1 MTRSYRRF
9 PVVPLA
15 FDQDVAWRGRDAVQ
29 AQLRAAA
36 ARLDGENAVIAVE
49 CYAGLHDDD
58 VLALVRGA
66 LHPAHVELTTDS
78 MKSAAAVDA
87 LVQRDLTDDPV
98 FGFLTSL
105 QLVDFFDADKL
116 DAARRRIAVGRAGLT
131 LVYGTGATLICD
143 PDLLIYAD
151 MPRWEHQLRY
161 RRDEVGNLGVDNRT
175 LKWSLQY
182 KRGYFVDWRVCD
194 RHKKRQMDRWDY
206 LLDTTAAGDPKL
218 VTGDALRDG
227 LRRLTRRPF
236 SLMPLFDPGPW
247 GGQWLRETCGL
258 DDDAPNYAWCF
269 NCIPEETSLLLEFND
284 VPVEIPSIN
293 LIFYQPRQLLGEAVH
308 GRFGDEF
315 PIRFDFLDT
324 MGGGNLSLQVHPIT
338 EYIQEKFGIHYTQD
352 ESYYLMQAAP
362 GARLYLG
369 LKEGVDREAMLRDL
383 ERAQNNGAPFDADRY
398 AASWPIH
405 KHDHALIPAGTVHS
419 SGKDCMVL
427 EIAATTYIFTFK
439 LWDWGRLGLDG
450 NPRPIHLEHGA
461 TNIAWGRQETW
472 VQEQLLNRFELV
484 AEGDG
489 WREERTGLHEREF
502 IETRRHWFTKPVQH
516 GTGGGVNVL
525 CLIEGEA
532 ALVTSPT
539 DAFEPFEIR
548 YAETFIVPAAVGSYV
563 VRPLVEQ
570 TDTPLATMKA
580 YVRT

>member
-9 PVVPLA
+9 TAVPLA
-15 FDQDVAWRGRDAVQ
+15 FDQTVAWRGRDAVQ
-29 AQLRAAA
+29 AELHAAA
-36 ARLDGENAVIAVE
+36 ARLDRENAMVAVD
-49 CYAGLHDDD
+49 CYTGLHDDE
-58 VLALVRGA
+58 VLALVREA
-66 LHPAHVELTTDS
+66 FRPVHVELTTAA
-78 MKSAAAVDA
+78 MKSSEVVDA

-105 QLVDFFDADKL
+105 QLTDFFDADKL
-116 DAARRRIAVGRAGLT
+116 GAARRRIAAGCAGLT
-131 LVYGTGATLICD
+131 LVYGPGATLMCD

-161 RRDEVGNLGVDNRT
+161 RRNEVGNLGVSNLT
-175 LKWSLQY
+175 LKGSLKY

-206 LLDTTAAGDPKL
+206 LLDTTVVGDPKL
-218 VTGDALRDG
+218 VTGDALRQG
-227 LRRLTRRPF
+227 LRHLTRRPF
-236 SLMPLFDPGPW
+236 SLMPVFDPGPW

-258 DDDAPNYAWCF
+258 DGDAPNYAWCF
-269 NCIPEETSLLLEFND
+269 NCIVEENSLLLQFND
-284 VPVEIPSIN
+284 VPIEIPAIN
-293 LIFYQPRQLLGEAVH
+293 LVFYQPRQLLGEAVH

-352 ESYYLMQAAP
+352 ESYYLMEAAP
-362 GARLYLG
+362 GAKLYLG
-369 LKEGVDREAMLRDL
+369 LKEGVDPEAMMRDL
-383 ERAQNNGAPFDADRY
+383 QHAQDNGAPFDADRY
-398 AASWPIH
+398 AASWPIK
-405 KHDHALIPAGTVHS
+405 KHDHALIPGGTVHS

-461 TNIAWGRQETW
+461 ANIAWECQEAV
-472 VQEQLLNRFELV
+472 VQKQLLNQFQLV

-502 IETRRHWFTKPVQH
+502 IETRRHWFTKPVEH
-516 GTGGGVNVL
+516 NSGGGVNVL
-525 CLIEGEA
+525 CLIEGQA

-548 YAETFIVPAAVGSYV
+548 YAETFIVPATVGRYV
-563 VRPLVEQ
+563 IRPLVEQ
-570 TDTPLATMKA
+570 ADTPLATMKG